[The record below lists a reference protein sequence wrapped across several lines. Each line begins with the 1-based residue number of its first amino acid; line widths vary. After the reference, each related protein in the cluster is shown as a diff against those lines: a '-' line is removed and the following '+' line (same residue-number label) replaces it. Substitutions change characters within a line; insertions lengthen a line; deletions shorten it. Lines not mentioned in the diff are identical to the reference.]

1 MSQKPDPKKANPLVN
16 FTPPSKEFVKKLI
29 APLKFYFSPS
39 FYGMDNLDST
49 RPALYITNH
58 TVFGV
63 TDGTLF
69 GAEMYLKKD
78 IFLMSL
84 VDKAHFNVPFWRDII
99 PKIGFINGSREA
111 CAELMRQK
119 KNILVYPGGA
129 RETCKLKG
137 EKYKLT
143 WKKRTG
149 FARMAIEFGYDIVP
163 VTSIGGDD
171 AYDIHYD
178 SEDIMSSPAGKFL
191 ELTGLAKRFFKNGE
205 EIPPI
210 ATGIGITSL
219 PKPVK
224 LYIKYGKRIS
234 TKALQGKEDDKDVLW
249 SLRNKVEDAMNEQFE
264 ELFAIRKVDK
274 DKSPL
279 RRFLEGI

>member
-1 MSQKPDPKKANPLVN
+1 MSEKSKKKESNLPTD
-16 FTPPSKEFVKKLI
+16 FTPPSKELVRKI
-29 APLKFYFSPS
+29 AAPLKFYFTPS
-39 FYGMDNLDST
+39 FYGMENLDSKK
-49 RPALYITNH
+49 PALYITNH

-69 GAEMYLKKD
+69 GAEMYLKKG

-84 VDKAHFNVPFWRDII
+84 VDNAHFKIPFWKDII
-99 PKIGFINGSREA
+99 PKIGFIKGSREA
-111 CAELMRQK
+111 CASLMDQQ

-129 RETCKLKG
+129 RETFKLKG

-149 FARMAIEFGYDIVP
+149 FARMAIEYGYDIVP
-163 VTSIGGDD
+163 ITSIGGDD

-178 SEDIMSSPAGKFL
+178 SEDIMSSAAGSFL
-191 ELTGLAKRFFKNGE
+191 KITGIAHKFFKDGE

-224 LYIKYGKRIS
+224 LFIKFGKRIS
-234 TKALQGKEDDKDVLW
+234 TEKYKGKENDKDALW
-249 SLRNKVEDAMNEQFE
+249 DVRTQAEDAMNNQFK
-264 ELFAIRKVDK
+264 ELFEIRKNYK
-274 DKSPL
+274 EKSPI
-279 RRFLEGI
+279 RKFLSDL